1 MPNTNTE
8 PDNPCDKITTIIPN
22 NIDHSGKPRN
32 SEGMVTQ
39 HLFCDSRDHSP
50 AFCQI
55 FAIDDILI

>member
-32 SEGMVTQ
+32 SEKIVTQ
-39 HLFCDSRDHSP
+39 HE
-50 AFCQI
+50 
-55 FAIDDILI
+55 